1 VSAVVES
8 SPLPSRMSVR
18 NVVEGLIGR
27 DVDISDGM
35 PVPPKTT
42 NIVAVYVNDKLGTQ
56 AVIVVDLEA
65 GARFGGA
72 LGMVPRGG
80 VDDAIKERK
89 LSDVLKDNCYE
100 VLNVLA
106 SVFNAGTAPH
116 VRLYQMYGPNESV
129 PADVAQVTGI
139 AGTRMDIKLK
149 VAGYGDGAMS
159 IVVR

>member
-1 VSAVVES
+1 MSAVVES
-8 SPLPSRMSVR
+8 SPLPSRHSVR

-27 DVDISDGM
+27 DVDISDGL
-35 PVPPKTT
+35 PVPSKTT

-72 LGMVPRGG
+72 LGMVPRAG
-80 VDDAIKERK
+80 VEDCIKERA
-89 LSDVLKDNCYE
+89 LSPVLKDNCLE
-100 VLNVLA
+100 GLNVLA
-106 SVFNAGTAPH
+106 SVFNIGSAPH

-129 PADVAQVTGI
+129 PADIAQI
-139 AGTRMDIKLK
+139 AGLAGSRMDISLK